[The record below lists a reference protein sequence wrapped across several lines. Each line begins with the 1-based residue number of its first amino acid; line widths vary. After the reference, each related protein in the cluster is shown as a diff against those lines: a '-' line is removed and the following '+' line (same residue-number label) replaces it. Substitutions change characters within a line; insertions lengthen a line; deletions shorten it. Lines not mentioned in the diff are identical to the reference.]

1 MSSLSIFKTMMDI
14 ENWLL
19 SHFQGNDRYR
29 KLATFKVNVMKCLE
43 VLLQLFFK
51 VFYIL
56 KLIFLKIQVNPRF
69 QTISLSRIMPF
80 EFNGNYV
87 WQN

>member
-19 SHFQGNDRYR
+19 SHFQGNDGYR

-56 KLIFLKIQVNPRF
+56 KLIFLKIRVPSHF
-69 QTISLSRIMPF
+69 
-80 EFNGNYV
+80 
-87 WQN
+87 

>member
-19 SHFQGNDRYR
+19 SHFQGNDGYR

-43 VLLQLFFK
+43 VFLQLFFK

-56 KLIFLKIQVNPRF
+56 KCIKIIFILF
-69 QTISLSRIMPF
+69 F
-80 EFNGNYV
+80 
-87 WQN
+87 